1 MAVEPTAS
9 DAENPPSPPP
19 AAEWNIVARHWRGL
33 LPLWVSYWVINLVVG
48 VSSALIVASIIAVF
62 RFDDG
67 YEPTLNFVMFV
78 AIWAAVAA
86 ISVWQIV
93 GLWRSANRHIALR
106 ATIGKRSFWARAA
119 QFAAIL
125 MAINGAALFVREGV
139 PQLSTAARIAFM
151 GDPEIAPYTIRTM
164 RNGTEV
170 EITGGFKYGLTKE
183 FGTIL
188 AASPQ
193 LKVVH
198 LHSGGGRIGE
208 AKKLHAVFKKSGLI
222 TYVSLEC
229 ASACALAFA
238 GGKERFIAPRG
249 KLGFHAPSFPGVKIA
264 DMTDAIADQSA
275 LFIAAGFSPA
285 FVSRALNTPSSTLWK
300 PTTEELVRANAITGI
315 ADNAR
320 FAVSGYGA
328 DNSKEAVEAFLVRTV
343 PLMSATKEKFPARYT
358 AILDGFYQ
366 SYVDG
371 DTERQQFGKMRQSLL
386 SMLEELR
393 PMADDAVLVDFA
405 RMQLDSYKHL
415 FIRNPTS
422 CYLYSSGTSK
432 GRDFSEEL
440 GADLLRREREL
451 NARIVNTAAPR
462 PEVPAADLKRILFLM
477 FQSPGATALTADERA
492 LLRADAVVHAR
503 HGDYCLATIKFYT
516 QMLALPEPDA
526 ANALRVI
533 LKGTK

>member
-1 MAVEPTAS
+1 VEPVTPAVET
-9 DAENPPSPPP
+9 PPSPPP
-19 AAEWNIVARHWRGL
+19 AAEWNFVARHWRGL
-33 LPLWVSYWVINLVVG
+33 LPLWVSYWVINFVVG

-62 RFDDG
+62 RSDDG
-67 YEPTLNFVMFV
+67 YEPTLTFIMFV
-78 AIWAAVAA
+78 AIWATVAA

-125 MAINGAALFVREGV
+125 MAINAAVLFVRDGV
-139 PQLSTAARIAFM
+139 PQLAEATRIAFM
-151 GDPEIAPYTIRTM
+151 GDPDIAPYTIRTM
-164 RNGTEV
+164 RNGTEA

-183 FGTIL
+183 FSTIL

-208 AKKLHAVFKKSGLI
+208 AKKLHAVFKKSGLT

-264 DMTDAIADQSA
+264 NMTDAIADQSA
-275 LFIAAGFSPA
+275 LFVAAGVSPA

-328 DNSKEAVEAFLVRTV
+328 DNRKEAVDAFLVKAV
-343 PLMSATKEKFPARYT
+343 PLLAATKEKYPARY
-358 AILDGFYQ
+358 AEILNGFYK

-371 DTERQQFGKMRQSLL
+371 DSERQQYAKMRQALL

-393 PMADDAVLVDFA
+393 LKADDSVLVDFV
-405 RMQLDSYKHL
+405 RLQLDSFKHL
-415 FIRNPTS
+415 SARNPTS
-422 CYLYSSGTSK
+422 CYLYASGTK
-432 GRDFSEEL
+432 GQDFSEDL

-462 PEVPAADLKRILFLM
+462 PDVSEADLKRIISMM
-477 FQSPGATALTADERA
+477 FKSPGAPALTADERA
-492 LLRADAVVHAR
+492 LLKSDAVIAAK
-503 HGDYCLATIKFYT
+503 HGAYCQATIKFYNG
-516 QMLALPEPDA
+516 MLALSEPDT
-526 ANALRVI
+526 ANAFRAI
-533 LKGTK
+533 MKGAN